1 MESSHTNLILTYFV
15 TPLTSPHAPTC
26 PQVAPGIPDN
36 RPQSGSQP
44 VRTVDKTHS
53 GYATSVAQNWYD
65 NLTVAGNT
73 SLNPFFYGTY
83 LGVTKPNEPVTRNKN
98 QVFQADA
105 VGAMKQLVPEHFKTP
120 HTFRVEWQPGRGGRL
135 DWFTKSYK
143 KMDENGTIY
152 HMEGDGKGQ
161 DWEHSLSIPDFA
173 LDDAMGSKIPEEP
186 SYVIFNTAISS
197 TWAFPYDVP
206 DWCPKCYD
214 CYDPKC
220 TCSFNPGFC
229 NMMKTGKVA
238 LKIDAVRVYQSR
250 DDEAHSGQP
259 HSVGCDPPDFPT
271 KEYIKGYEYRYM
283 RNPPFVFEDKHP
295 LRKIKNGGG
304 VCEIDEHCG
313 GGGVEDT
320 EVDESW
326 ELPDET
332 KQTKKLYEK
341 NSGIKS
347 DDEDDVLDLDDADA
361 DDKGGGGGSTFRE
374 NQSPLKHLKDKNKA
388 GDAQVRPNR
397 KLASV
402 NDPDAKGPSEEGG
415 DDKNETD
422 DPTAGLDKPPVSE
435 ESLEDNEVNTKV
447 LSNKNR
453 EPKGQCVTSTPGL
466 FGMMPTS
473 TGKQCKCNK
482 GYTGPHCL
490 SIDKYDDEPG
500 AYEIKMKKMSFL
512 FKNRASPY
520 MTRFHIFLGGMLLGA
535 FLVALVMDGVIK
547 SRKDKRRMEMAPLGR

>member
-1 MESSHTNLILTYFV
+1 
-15 TPLTSPHAPTC
+15 
-26 PQVAPGIPDN
+26 
-36 RPQSGSQP
+36 
-44 VRTVDKTHS
+44 
-53 GYATSVAQNWYD
+53 
-65 NLTVAGNT
+65 
-73 SLNPFFYGTY
+73 
-83 LGVTKPNEPVTRNKN
+83 
-98 QVFQADA
+98 
-105 VGAMKQLVPEHFKTP
+105 
-120 HTFRVEWQPGRGGRL
+120 
-135 DWFTKSYK
+135 
-143 KMDENGTIY
+143 
-152 HMEGDGKGQ
+152 
-161 DWEHSLSIPDFA
+161 
-173 LDDAMGSKIPEEP
+173 
-186 SYVIFNTAISS
+186 
-197 TWAFPYDVP
+197 
-206 DWCPKCYD
+206 
-214 CYDPKC
+214 
-220 TCSFNPGFC
+220 
-229 NMMKTGKVA
+229 MMKTGKVA

-332 KQTKKLYEK
+332 KKTKKLYEK
-341 NSGIKS
+341 NNGIKT

-402 NDPDAKGPSEEGG
+402 NDPDAKEPSEEGG

-422 DPTAGLDKPPVSE
+422 DPTAGLEKPPISE

-453 EPKGQCVTSTPGL
+453 KPKGQCVTSTPGL

-500 AYEIKMKKMSFL
+500 AYEMKMKKMSFL

-547 SRKDKRRMEMAPLGR
+547 SRKDKRRMEMAPLRR